1 MLKKLFAALLC
12 VSLAASAAACGG
24 PASPSSSATQS
35 PAEESSAK
43 EEVKDMT
50 LTVLDANAY
59 GLDEYDKLLKEFQDA
74 HPGVTVEVQ
83 HAADDHVEV
92 MATKIN
98 AGEIP
103 DIFTMQ
109 VGSQAS
115 GYYEYAYDF
124 KGDSILDK
132 FYQDAVTSV
141 TDDEGHVYGLPWN
154 YENMALIYNID
165 LFNQAGI
172 KDLPRTLKELED
184 VCKKLKE
191 AGITPFANG
200 NMDAWVL
207 SHVGGHFIATQDAD
221 PRKTVKALTD
231 GSLTFEG
238 MDNFKN
244 LFTFADLMIEYGP
257 DKPMEIGWE
266 ESENMLAN
274 GQAAMIHM
282 GDWCE
287 ATLLEF
293 NPDAK
298 FAFMPVPASDNADD
312 AYVLSN
318 ISWQYMINKDSEN
331 LDMAKEFANFLLTGD
346 SAMKWVAET
355 LGVVSATKGDFEVAG
370 TLARAASTYIAEGQ
384 TRPWNHI
391 LWPNGYNDKFGG
403 AIQGYMLGQAS
414 AEDTMKQMDTDW
426 ASLA

>member
-1 MLKKLFAALLC
+1 MKKLLAALLC
-12 VSLAASAAACGG
+12 MALAGSTLVGCGG
-24 PASPSSSATQS
+24 GGEAPS
-35 PAEESSAK
+35 ESSQDGTSSEAAK
-43 EEVKDMT
+43 EVT

-59 GLDEYDKLLKEFQDA
+59 GLDEYDKLVKEFEEA

-103 DIFTMQ
+103 DVFTMQ
-109 VGSQAS
+109 VGSQAA

-124 KGDSILDK
+124 KDDPVLEK
-132 FYQDAVTSV
+132 FYEDAVTTV
-141 TDDEGHVYGLPWN
+141 TDEEGHVYGLPWN
-154 YENMALIYNID
+154 YENMALIYNTE
-165 LFNQAGI
+165 LFEQAGI
-172 KDLPRTLKELED
+172 TELPKTLTELEEVCKTLKN
-184 VCKKLKE
+184 

-200 NMDAWVL
+200 NMDSWVL
-207 SHVGGHFIATQDAD
+207 SHVGSHFIATENAD
-221 PRKTVKALTD
+221 PRDTVKALND
-231 GSLTFEG
+231 GSLKFED
-238 MDNFKN
+238 MEKFKN
-244 LFTFADLMIEYGP
+244 LFTFVDMMIEYGP

-298 FAFMPVPASDNADD
+298 FAFMPLPTSDNAKD
-312 AYVLSN
+312 AYVMSN
-318 ISWQYMINKDSEN
+318 ISWQYMVNKDSEN
-331 LDMAKEFANFLLTGD
+331 LELAKEFATFLMTGD

-355 LGVVSATKGDFEVAG
+355 LGAVSATKGDFNVKG
-370 TLARAASTYIAEGQ
+370 TLSSAANEYISKGE
-384 TRPWNHI
+384 TRPWNHT
-391 LWPNGYNDKFGG
+391 LWPNGFNEKFGG
-403 AIQGYMLGQAS
+403 AIQGYMLKQANS
-414 AEDTMKQMDTDW
+414 EDTMAQMDTEW
-426 ASLA
+426 ASLSK